1 MTNSSAFI
9 YVFLALF
16 VGVGLGFLIGRGRK
30 ATDTGETNLENF
42 QSQLDSVQS
51 QLNESRIQLEQERN
65 RNQESVR
72 IAEQLKAMQDQVGA
86 LQNQAREAN
95 EQRIKA
101 EVTIQE
107 QVSAMNSLNTDLVG
121 QTRAIS
127 RALNNSKERG
137 NFGEVQLENLLKNS
151 GLKEGIDY
159 VSQKASSETTR
170 PDIKLFLPDN
180 VVLFI
185 DSKVPF
191 DSFLAAHETEDEDL
205 QREYMKKHVADVRS
219 HIKKLADK
227 DYQQTGDSPNYVVMF
242 MPFDSL
248 LVEALKTDSQL
259 LGYANEMGVSLSSPL
274 TLWPILQNIKY
285 VIGLQRYATEI
296 HDFKKLAAK
305 LLKNLN
311 NVQSAIEKVGS
322 NIKTLVK
329 TYNSIIPAT
338 ETTLRNSAKRIAQFE
353 IEGEKLAPLEP
364 VVAEVRDFKS
374 ITATGASAE
383 DYEDLDEDV
392 IEAEIIESED

>member
-1 MTNSSAFI
+1 MTITSAFI

-16 VGVGLGFLIGRGRK
+16 VGVGLGFVIGRGRK
-30 ATDTGETNLENF
+30 ATDSGEATMEQF
-42 QSQLDSVQS
+42 QFQLDSVQS

-65 RNQESVR
+65 RNQETVR

-86 LQNQAREAN
+86 LQTQAKEAN

-101 EVTIQE
+101 EATIAE

-151 GLKEGIDY
+151 GLKEGFDY
-159 VSQKASSETTR
+159 ASQKASSETTR

-191 DSFLAAHETEDEDL
+191 DSFLAAHDTEDENL

-219 HIKKLADK
+219 HIKTLADK

-259 LGYANEMGVSLSSPL
+259 LGYANEMGVSLASPL

-305 LLKNLN
+305 LLKNIN

-329 TYNSIIPAT
+329 TYNSLIPAT

-353 IEGEKLAPLEP
+353 IEGEKIAPLEQ
-364 VVAEVRDFKS
+364 VVVEVRDFKPIS
-374 ITATGASAE
+374 AAGASAE
-383 DYEDLDEDV
+383 DFEDIEDDV
-392 IEAEIIESED
+392 IDVEIIESDE

>member
-1 MTNSSAFI
+1 MTNSSAFM
-9 YVFLALF
+9 YVFIALF
-16 VGVGLGFLIGRGRK
+16 VGVGLGFVIGRGRK
-30 ATDTGETNLENF
+30 TTDSGAATMEQLQF
-42 QSQLDSVQS
+42 QLDSAQS

-65 RNQESVR
+65 RNQETVR

-86 LQNQAREAN
+86 LQTQAKEAN

-101 EVTIQE
+101 EATIAE

-151 GLKEGIDY
+151 GLKEGFDY
-159 VSQKASSETTR
+159 ASQKASSETTR

-191 DSFLAAHETEDEDL
+191 DSFLAAHDTEDENL

-219 HIKKLADK
+219 HIKKLAEK

-259 LGYANEMGVSLSSPL
+259 LGYANEMGVSLASPL

-305 LLKNLN
+305 LLKNIN

-329 TYNSIIPAT
+329 TYNSLIPAT

-353 IEGEKLAPLEP
+353 IEGEKIAPLEQ
-364 VVAEVRDFKS
+364 VVAEVRDFKPIS
-374 ITATGASAE
+374 AAGALAE
-383 DYEDLDEDV
+383 DFEDFEDDV
-392 IEAEIIESED
+392 IDVEIIDSDE

>member
-9 YVFLALF
+9 YVFIALF
-16 VGVGLGFLIGRGRK
+16 VGVALGIVIGRGRK
-30 ATDTGETNLENF
+30 TTDSGEANMQQF
-42 QSQLDSVQS
+42 QFQLDSVQS
-51 QLNESRIQLEQERN
+51 QLNESRMQLEQERN

-86 LQNQAREAN
+86 LQTQAKDAN

-101 EVTIQE
+101 EVTIAE

-151 GLKEGIDY
+151 GLKEGFDY
-159 VSQKASSETTR
+159 VSQRASSETTR

-191 DSFLAAHETEDEDL
+191 DSFLAAHDTENEDQ
-205 QREYMKKHVADVRS
+205 QRELMKKHVADVRS

-259 LGYANEMGVSLSSPL
+259 LGYANEMGVSLASPL

-353 IEGEKLAPLEP
+353 IEGEKLAPLEQ
-364 VVAEVRDFKS
+364 VVAEVRDFKPIS
-374 ITATGASAE
+374 AAGASAE
-383 DYEDLDEDV
+383 DFEDLDDEV
-392 IEAEIIESED
+392 IDAEIIESDE

>member
-1 MTNSSAFI
+1 MTITSAFI

-16 VGVGLGFLIGRGRK
+16 VGVGLGFVIGRGRK
-30 ATDTGETNLENF
+30 ATDSGEATMEQF
-42 QSQLDSVQS
+42 QFQLDSVQS

-65 RNQESVR
+65 RNQETVR

-86 LQNQAREAN
+86 LQTQAKEAN

-101 EVTIQE
+101 EATIAE

-151 GLKEGIDY
+151 GLKEGFDY
-159 VSQKASSETTR
+159 ASQKASSETTR

-191 DSFLAAHETEDEDL
+191 DSFLAAHDTEDENL

-219 HIKKLADK
+219 HIKTLADK

-259 LGYANEMGVSLSSPL
+259 LGYANEMGVSLASPL

-305 LLKNLN
+305 LLKNIN

-329 TYNSIIPAT
+329 TYNSLIPAT

-353 IEGEKLAPLEP
+353 IEGEKIAPLEQ
-364 VVAEVRDFKS
+364 VVVEVRDFKPIS
-374 ITATGASAE
+374 AVGASAE
-383 DYEDLDEDV
+383 DFEDIEDDV
-392 IEAEIIESED
+392 IDVEIIESDE

>member
-1 MTNSSAFI
+1 MTITSAFI

-16 VGVGLGFLIGRGRK
+16 VGVGPGFVIGRGRK
-30 ATDTGETNLENF
+30 ATDSGEATMEQF
-42 QSQLDSVQS
+42 QFQLDSVQS

-65 RNQESVR
+65 RNQETVR

-86 LQNQAREAN
+86 LQTQAKEAN

-101 EVTIQE
+101 EATIAE

-151 GLKEGIDY
+151 GLKEGFDY
-159 VSQKASSETTR
+159 ASQKASSETTR

-191 DSFLAAHETEDEDL
+191 DSFLAAHDTEDENL

-219 HIKKLADK
+219 HIKTLADK

-259 LGYANEMGVSLSSPL
+259 LGYANEMGVSLASPL

-305 LLKNLN
+305 LLKNIN

-329 TYNSIIPAT
+329 TYNSLIPAT

-353 IEGEKLAPLEP
+353 IEGEKIAPLEQ
-364 VVAEVRDFKS
+364 VVVEVRDFKPIS
-374 ITATGASAE
+374 AVGASAE
-383 DYEDLDEDV
+383 DFEDIEDDV
-392 IEAEIIESED
+392 IDVEIIESDE

>member
-16 VGVGLGFLIGRGRK
+16 VGVGLGFVIGRGRK
-30 ATDTGETNLENF
+30 TTGSDHAAVEQF
-42 QSQLDSVQS
+42 QLQLDSVQS
-51 QLNESRIQLEQERN
+51 QLNESRMQLEQERN
-65 RNQESVR
+65 RNQETVR

-86 LQNQAREAN
+86 MQTQAKEAN

-101 EVTIQE
+101 EATIAE

-151 GLKEGIDY
+151 GLKEGFDY
-159 VSQKASSETTR
+159 ASQKASSETTR

-191 DSFLAAHETEDEDL
+191 DSFLAAHDTEDENL

-219 HIKKLADK
+219 HIKKLAEK

-259 LGYANEMGVSLSSPL
+259 LGYANEMGVSLASPL

-305 LLKNLN
+305 LLKNIN

-329 TYNSIIPAT
+329 TYNSLIPAT

-353 IEGEKLAPLEP
+353 IEGEKIAPLEQ
-364 VVAEVRDFKS
+364 VVAEVRDFKPIS
-374 ITATGASAE
+374 AAGALAE
-383 DYEDLDEDV
+383 DFEDFEDDV
-392 IEAEIIESED
+392 IDVEVVDSDE